1 MIAHPTPASRPRV
14 LVLTA
19 GFGEGHNAAAR
30 AVVAA
35 CDELNGPGTAR
46 LADLF
51 ALTSPRLNEVS
62 RRAYLRVINGM
73 PRFWSRAYAWMDRST
88 LLTRT
93 FSWLGR
99 DLRKLAQ
106 LVREDQPGVICS
118 TYPVYAFLIEKL
130 RRDSLIDVPHF
141 NVVTDSISINSLWWR
156 AGCSGWF
163 VPNEDTASV
172 MRAAGVD
179 DARLCVSGFPVD
191 PVFNNRGRADNP
203 PDLAGGGRPRVL
215 VIVNSG
221 SRMAAAIARK
231 LIAEDAWEVTCAVGR
246 DERLK
251 QELEASAGARRNPAT
266 ILGWTREMPRL
277 MMTHHVVVSKA
288 GGATTQEAIAAGC
301 PMIITQVV
309 PGQEE
314 GNYELMRRHSA
325 GLLAGTPEAVSDAL
339 RRCFANDGAIL
350 RAWRSGVAGLAHP
363 GAARTIAE
371 RLLAASGDRQPQA
384 AAEAVLHP

>member
-1 MIAHPTPASRPRV
+1 VPSRPTPSSRPKV

-35 CDELNGPGTAR
+35 CDEIQGPGTAT

-51 ALTSPRLNEVS
+51 ALTSPRLNEIS
-62 RRAYLRVINGM
+62 RQAYLRVINGM

-88 LLTRT
+88 LLPRT

-106 LVREDQPGVICS
+106 LVREDGPGVICS
-118 TYPVYAFLIEKL
+118 TYPVYAFLVEKL
-130 RRDSLIDVPHF
+130 RRESLVDVPHF

-179 DARLCVSGFPVD
+179 ASRLCVSGFPVD
-191 PVFNNRGRADNP
+191 PVFNNRSPGDSPPDIAAAGRA
-203 PDLAGGGRPRVL
+203 RVL

-221 SRMAAAIARK
+221 SRAAASIARK
-231 LIAEDAWEVTCAVGR
+231 LLVEDTWEVTCAVGR
-246 DERLK
+246 DDGLRR
-251 QELEASAGARRNPAT
+251 ELQAVADLRRNPAT

-301 PMIITQVV
+301 PMIVTQVV

-325 GLLAGTPEAVSDAL
+325 GLLATTPGEVAGAL
-339 RRCFANDGAIL
+339 RRCFANEGAVL

-363 GAARTIAE
+363 GAARTIAT
-371 RLLAASGDRQPQA
+371 RLLAVAGESQPMPATEA
-384 AAEAVLHP
+384 ALQP